1 MKAYKHH
8 IFSPY
13 RVCPI
18 GAHVDHQ
25 HGLVTGFAIDKG
37 VDLFFDVREDTLVK
51 LSSETFGGELEF
63 DITVPAQVRQ
73 KQWGDYARGAKY
85 ALQKRFRLTRGI
97 EGVIRGSLPVGG
109 LSSSAAVLIAY
120 VMAFARANG
129 IELQPFEVAQIAS
142 EAEREYIGLNNGLL
156 DQACIALGRRDGLLF
171 LDCDSNEYRVIARNP
186 DMPPFEI
193 GIFFSGLTR
202 GIEGVIRGSL
212 PVGGLS
218 SSAAVLIAYVLAFAR
233 ANGIELQPFEVAQIA
248 SEAEREY
255 IGLNNGLL
263 DQACIAL
270 GRRDGLLF
278 LDCDS
283 NEYRVIARNPDMPPF
298 EIGIFFSGLTRSL
311 VNSDYNLRV
320 FECKTA
326 AWNML
331 AYMDQPLKPFDKTF
345 LRDIPKA
352 VFEKTRIAMPQR
364 FARRAEHFYSEYRR
378 VRQGVTAWE
387 TGNLKLFGKLC
398 FDSCESSIHNYECG
412 SPELIGIYEILRSLP
427 GVYGGRF
434 SGAGFKG
441 AVIALVDPAH
451 KEDVEREL
459 TRRYLEE
466 FPEYEKTFK
475 VFWVQPDD
483 GARFV

>member
-1 MKAYKHH
+1 MEYQYH

-13 RVCPI
+13 RVCPL

-37 VDLFFDVREDTLVK
+37 VDLWFNVNDEPSQRSKDEGQRSKDEGQRSLGHVHLESRTFDGVVDFEIDAPTQVK
-51 LSSETFGGELEF
+51 EGH
-63 DITVPAQVRQ
+63 
-73 KQWGDYARGAKY
+73 WGDYARGAKY
-85 ALQKRFRLTRGI
+85 ALKKRFELRKGI
-97 EGVIRGSLPVGG
+97 EGVIQGSLPVGG

-120 VMAFARANG
+120 VMAFAKAND
-129 IELQPFEVAQIAS
+129 ITLQPFEVVKIAS

-156 DQACIALGRRDGLLF
+156 DQACIALSKKNQLLF
-171 LDCDSNEYRVIARNP
+171 LDCDSNDYRVI
-186 DMPPFEI
+186 PF
-193 GIFFSGLTR
+193 GGQRSNV
-202 GIEGVIRGSL
+202 EGQRSNVEGQRSAL
-212 PVGGLS
+212 DLS
-218 SSAAVLIAYVLAFAR
+218 PQSSDL
-233 ANGIELQPFEVAQIA
+233 
-248 SEAEREY
+248 
-255 IGLNNGLL
+255 
-263 DQACIAL
+263 
-270 GRRDGLLF
+270 
-278 LDCDS
+278 
-283 NEYRVIARNPDMPPF
+283 PF

-331 AYMDQPLKPFDKTF
+331 AYTDQPLKTFDKTF

-352 VFEKTRIAMPQR
+352 TFEKTRIAMPAR

-387 TGNLKLFGKLC
+387 TGNLKLFGKLS

-412 SPELIGIYEILRSLP
+412 SPELIAIYEIMRSLP

-441 AVIALVDPAH
+441 ACIALVDPEH
-451 KEDVEREL
+451 KDAIQEEL
-459 TRRYLEE
+459 TKRYLEQ
-466 FPEYEKTFK
+466 FPEYEKTFQ
-475 VFWVQPDD
+475 VFWVKPDD
-483 GARFV
+483 GARFLEV

>member
-1 MKAYKHH
+1 MKDYQYH

-13 RVCPI
+13 RVCPL

-37 VDLFFDVREDTLVK
+37 VDLWFNVTNTNHTDDTNKWSDGHVHLE
-51 LSSETFGGELEF
+51 SRTFEGTVDF
-63 DITVPAQVRQ
+63 DIDAPSQV
-73 KQWGDYARGAKY
+73 KEHHWGDYARGAKY
-85 ALQKRFRLTRGI
+85 ALRKRFELRRGI
-97 EGVIRGSLPVGG
+97 TGVIQGSLPVGG

-120 VMAFARANG
+120 VMAFAKAND
-129 IELQPFEVAQIAS
+129 ITLQPFEVVKIAS

-156 DQACIALGRRDGLLF
+156 DQACIALSKKNQLLF
-171 LDCDSNEYRVIARNP
+171 LDCDSNEYRLI
-186 DMPPFEI
+186 PF
-193 GIFFSGLTR
+193 GGVTNTNLTNLTN
-202 GIEGVIRGSL
+202 GKD
-212 PVGGLS
+212 S
-218 SSAAVLIAYVLAFAR
+218 SNSSDSCS
-233 ANGIELQPFEVAQIA
+233 EL
-248 SEAEREY
+248 
-255 IGLNNGLL
+255 
-263 DQACIAL
+263 
-270 GRRDGLLF
+270 
-278 LDCDS
+278 
-283 NEYRVIARNPDMPPF
+283 PF

-320 FECKTA
+320 YECKTA

-331 AYMDQPLKPFDKTF
+331 AYTDQPLKTFDKTF

-352 VFEKTRIAMPQR
+352 TFEKTRIAMPAR

-387 TGNLKLFGKLC
+387 TGNLKLFGKLS

-412 SPELIGIYEILRSLP
+412 SPELIAIYEIMRELP

-441 AVIALVDPAH
+441 ACIALVDPEY
-451 KEDVEREL
+451 KDSIQEEL
-459 TRRYLEE
+459 TKRYLEE
-466 FPEYEKTFK
+466 FPEYEKTFQ
-475 VFWVQPDD
+475 VFWVRPDD

>member
-1 MKAYKHH
+1 MKKYQYH

-13 RVCPI
+13 RVCPL

-37 VDLFFDVREDTLVK
+37 VDLWFNVNGSSQIDNGELTIDNYPESHVHLESKTFEGVVDFEINAPTQVREHH
-51 LSSETFGGELEF
+51 
-63 DITVPAQVRQ
+63 
-73 KQWGDYARGAKY
+73 WGDYARGAKY
-85 ALQKRFRLTRGI
+85 ALMKRFELKRGI
-97 EGVIRGSLPVGG
+97 DGVIQGSLPVGG

-120 VMAFARANG
+120 VMAFAKAND
-129 IELQPFEVAQIAS
+129 IALKPFEVVKIAS

-156 DQACIALGRRDGLLF
+156 DQACIALSKKDQLLF
-171 LDCDSNEYRVIARNP
+171 LDCDSNEYRLI
-186 DMPPFEI
+186 PF
-193 GIFFSGLTR
+193 
-202 GIEGVIRGSL
+202 
-212 PVGGLS
+212 GGQMS
-218 SSAAVLIAYVLAFAR
+218 KVES
-233 ANGIELQPFEVAQIA
+233 QIA
-248 SEAEREY
+248 VKGQRSKVE
-255 IGLNNGLL
+255 GL
-263 DQACIAL
+263 
-270 GRRDGLLF
+270 
-278 LDCDS
+278 
-283 NEYRVIARNPDMPPF
+283 PF

-320 FECKTA
+320 YECKTA

-331 AYMDQPLKPFDKTF
+331 AYTDQPLKTFDKTF

-352 VFEKTRIAMPQR
+352 TFEKTRIAMPAR

-387 TGNLKLFGKLC
+387 TGNMKLFGKLS

-412 SPELIGIYEILRSLP
+412 SPELIAIYEIMRSLP

-441 AVIALVDPAH
+441 ACIALVDPAY
-451 KEDVEREL
+451 KEDIQKVL
-459 TRRYLEE
+459 TEKYLEQ
-466 FPEYEKTFK
+466 FPEYEKTFQ
-475 VFWVQPDD
+475 VFWVRPDD

>member
-1 MKAYKHH
+1 MDYQYH

-13 RVCPI
+13 RVCPL

-37 VDLFFDVREDTLVK
+37 VDLWFNVNDGQRSKDEGQRSVGHVHLESRTFEGTVDFEIDKPSQVK
-51 LSSETFGGELEF
+51 E
-63 DITVPAQVRQ
+63 RH
-73 KQWGDYARGAKY
+73 WGDYARGAKY
-85 ALQKRFRLTRGI
+85 ALRKRFELKRGI
-97 EGVIRGSLPVGG
+97 EGVIQGSLPVGG

-120 VMAFARANG
+120 VMAFAKAND
-129 IELQPFEVAQIAS
+129 ITLQPFEIVKIAS

-156 DQACIALGRRDGLLF
+156 DQACIALSKKNQLLF
-171 LDCDSNEYRVIARNP
+171 LDCDSNEYRVI
-186 DMPPFEI
+186 PFGRETNTDNTN
-193 GIFFSGLTR
+193 LTNKKD
-202 GIEGVIRGSL
+202 
-212 PVGGLS
+212 LS
-218 SSAAVLIAYVLAFAR
+218 NSS
-233 ANGIELQPFEVAQIA
+233 
-248 SEAEREY
+248 
-255 IGLNNGLL
+255 
-263 DQACIAL
+263 
-270 GRRDGLLF
+270 
-278 LDCDS
+278 DS
-283 NEYRVIARNPDMPPF
+283 CSDLPF

-320 FECKTA
+320 YECKTA

-331 AYMDQPLKPFDKTF
+331 AYTDQPLKTFDKTF

-352 VFEKTRIAMPQR
+352 TYEKTRIAMPAR

-387 TGNLKLFGKLC
+387 TGNLKLFGKLS

-412 SPELIGIYEILRSLP
+412 SPELIAIYEIMRSLP

-441 AVIALVDPAH
+441 ACIALVDPAY
-451 KEDVEREL
+451 KEQIEKEL
-459 TRRYLEE
+459 TEKYLEQ
-466 FPEYEKTFK
+466 FSEYEKTFK
-475 VFWVQPDD
+475 VFWVKPDD